1 MHVKVGAG
9 NADAASCVVFQTE
22 RGPGHV
28 APADNHITTAQVHL
42 TRDLFPDA
50 AGGAGYLLVR
60 RTVIAARTLCTNTSL
75 TGAMHSHV
83 THQRHPPRQICTRCR
98 VHHHRGKHCHPQ
110 CSLSSWHH
118 HHAPG
123 NPRSTAILFPEEPV
137 PARSTTHCHCG
148 SHTVHRHVTHR
159 RSGRTSTQSV
169 RIICKPK
176 TSSVDCCAGQGAAF
190 ADLKQTN
197 AGISAQTA
205 ALLSAQAAALRSVQ
219 RARSFIDAGERCGM
233 CRKRAALA
241 LRSGCV
247 CPSQSEC
254 KPAQRW

>member
-1 MHVKVGAG
+1 MSRPLIITSQPRRCISRAISFPMPPEEPVTCSFD
-9 NADAASCVVFQTE
+9 DALSL
-22 RGPGHV
+22 RL
-28 APADNHITTAQVHL
+28 VH
-42 TRDLFPDA
+42 
-50 AGGAGYLLVR
+50 
-60 RTVIAARTLCTNTSL
+60 CTNTSL
-75 TGAMHSHV
+75 TSATHRHV

-98 VHHHRGKHCHPQ
+98 VQHHRGKHCHPQ

-219 RARSFIDAGERCGM
+219 
-233 CRKRAALA
+233 
-241 LRSGCV
+241 
-247 CPSQSEC
+247 
-254 KPAQRW
+254 